1 MSIGVKA
8 IDEQIICECQAT
20 RAGDEVKSE
29 FGIVIEQKKQV
40 PEVPLS
46 GTVVSVGEN
55 CPPYVYDLIGR
66 EVALPVG
73 QAAGVM
79 MNIPDPAVVFHG
91 AKRERARIFVAM
103 HYKAIRAV
111 YDEVKPATANAN
123 GFGSTLTSL
132 KGR

>member
-8 IDEQIICECQAT
+8 FDEQVICECQAT
-20 RAGDEVKSE
+20 RAGEEVKSE

-55 CPPYVYDLIGR
+55 CPAHVHDLIGR
-66 EVALPVG
+66 EVSLPVG

-91 AKRERARIFVAM
+91 AKRERSRILVAF
-103 HYKAIRAV
+103 HHKAIRAV
-111 YDEVKPATANAN
+111 YDEVKTETMN